1 MNRQKASQIGHETLD
16 ILKRG
21 EYLSPGKRTVSVVHL
36 VNHSVLN
43 SLLYTPA
50 ETDELLGLPV
60 ERGTEKTLVEVTG
73 ETTLEASK
81 RLLEEGY
88 TKVTCLN
95 FASAKHPG
103 GGFLKG
109 SKAQEE
115 SLARASGLYP
125 AIAQMKEMYQ
135 HNQSLRTGFYSDYM
149 VFSPDVPVFRH
160 DNGILLESPYLI
172 SMITSPAVNAG
183 VVLEREP
190 RKADKIDVVMLTR
203 IKKILAVAKAQ
214 KQEALVL
221 GAFGCGVFKNDAM
234 TVAELFNKA
243 LEDVRFKN
251 QFKKVVFAVY
261 EGGKVGYSQL
271 MFKGVFKS

>member
-21 EYLSPGKRTVSVVHL
+21 EYLSPGNKTVSVVRL

-43 SLLYTPA
+43 SLLYTPK
-50 ETDELLGLPV
+50 ETDELLKLPT
-60 ERGTEKTLVEVTG
+60 ERGAEKTLFEVTG

-88 TKVTCLN
+88 EKVVCLN

-135 HNQSLRTGFYSDYM
+135 HNQTLRTGFYSDYM

-160 DNGILLESPYLI
+160 DNGTLLESPYLV

-221 GAFGCGVFKNDAM
+221 GAFGCGVFKNNAM

-261 EGGKVGYSQL
+261 EGAKVGYSQL